1 MGSGFRVR
9 AEVGLVGFLAY
20 PREFGNRFEK
30 GLVSGYEKMMENLQ
44 DGTSLDWIY
53 ERLPPEALTVL
64 HLRFLVPLTETER
77 QTCGNFDYRCAV
89 CNKNVMNPFEWTITG
104 QTTLPLGDEQSSFPV
119 GPSLLLSSNAA
130 GLTYKGWEWWGI
142 PGYVG
147 GGN

>member
-1 MGSGFRVR
+1 MNNMQDPTT
-9 AEVGLVGFLAY
+9 LDLA
-20 PREFGNRFEK
+20 F
-30 GLVSGYEKMMENLQ
+30 
-44 DGTSLDWIY
+44 D
-53 ERLPPEALTVL
+53 RLPLEALTAL
-64 HLRFLVPLTETER
+64 HLRCLVPLTPQEKKD
-77 QTCGNFDYRCAV
+77 CGNFDFRCAL
-89 CNKNVMNPFEWTITG
+89 CGKNTMSPFEWRIPG